1 MMLLH
6 HLKQSL
12 IRLLLLRVIFLTKTK
27 YSPKPINHKTKFTF
41 RQKNPNT
48 KSRLCKDKTLLKAS
62 LVDYISFLIPDPA
75 QTRPLTN
82 S

>member
-48 KSRLCKDKTLLKAS
+48 KSRLCKNKKNLFLKVS
-62 LVDYISFLIPDPA
+62 LVYYIFKRLE
-75 QTRPLTN
+75 
-82 S
+82 